1 MFITRKEWGTFRS
14 IIKKELNFNTLAK
27 PELGP
32 DKQPVAFYY
41 RGQSYP
47 VIRRDS
53 LDALLAEIL
62 NKADNLL
69 ATENGLFDL
78 LQTVNQSGSDLKLIL
93 EIANKASVLQDNI
106 NCALLEREEILKGIN
121 DYKSKIVDKPQ
132 VDISDDPIIYKIGGV
147 SYECGKAGLC
157 YSGVV
162 TTYFNN
168 YNSELPVIFMWNGK
182 NLGYAKDKHGT
193 IVDEFTATELKSL
206 VTYNKQKEESYANPD
221 RMKTLLVKHLT
232 VPYELINFNS
242 DLQRFEINGKDLML
256 DLLR

>member
-1 MFITRKEWGTFRS
+1 MLITRQEWETFRN

-32 DKQPVAFYY
+32 DKRPVAFYY
-41 RGQSYP
+41 RGETYP
-47 VIRRDS
+47 VIRRES

-62 NKADNLL
+62 NKADSLL

-78 LQTVNQSGSDLKLIL
+78 LQTVNQSGSDLNLIL

-106 NCALLEREEILKGIN
+106 DRALLEREEVLKGIN
-121 DYKSKIVDKPQ
+121 NYKSKKVDKPQ

-157 YSGVV
+157 YHGVV
-162 TTYFNN
+162 TTYYNK

-182 NLGYAKDKHGT
+182 NLGYTEDKHGT
-193 IVDEFTATELKSL
+193 IVDEFTVTELKSL

-221 RMKTLLVKHLT
+221 RMKTLLVDRKS
-232 VPYELINFNS
+232 VV
-242 DLQRFEINGKDLML
+242 
-256 DLLR
+256 